1 LKKIVR
7 TLYTNEDHT
16 LSTRRGSRR
25 TGFLIALTL
34 ISTIAVSAIMS
45 SHTLPA
51 SARTSSASLT
61 SCGAPTVITVS
72 QLESLTTAGIVP
84 DKRSLTPPCSV
95 TYNGKTYPTFVELD
109 GISIIYSPYTGDCDA
124 VITGYCDVHLEFA
137 CTISAGCLFEIDQ
150 TWFAAGY
157 NYPVNTQGTGS
168 VTQGTVVNATG
179 FLYIDDHGIHE
190 LHPTVSVSVWGVPP
204 PPSCG
209 NGAIDPPSCTT
220 CPIGY
225 VMQNGTC
232 VIPPSPLST
241 SFTFAP
247 ANPSVN
253 SMVTFASM
261 PAGGTPP
268 YSVNWSFGDGTT
280 GTGIS
285 TTHSYPSTGSFTV
298 TETTTDSSFSSK
310 TSSSSK
316 SLTVSPLPPPGPNV
330 NILSAP
336 ASTIV
341 GQTVSFSGNANGGT
355 TPYSYSWN
363 FGDGGSAS
371 GASPTYAYTS
381 SGIYTVTLTVTD
393 SQGLTGIASSI
404 IAVSTLSHLNI
415 PPTLTVPG
423 DQTIIVG
430 QQLTFIVNA
439 TDPEPQ
445 DLVIVV
451 ARGLPSGA
459 TFDSHTDRFSW
470 TPQGNQIGTIGV
482 MIVAADNGSPP
493 MSSSQPVTIHVEPAA
508 TNGGS
513 GGGSSGGSGG
523 PSGCVLCPAIGR
535 LTTNIWLL
543 VFGGAMLLIAPL
555 VMMNLRARSRLSR
568 TKRRLRDTGQLS

>member
-1 LKKIVR
+1 VR
-7 TLYTNEDHT
+7 TLEKIDGYRPR
-16 LSTRRGSRR
+16 SGSKR
-25 TGFLIALTL
+25 TVFLIALTL
-34 ISTIAVSAIMS
+34 ISTLTVSAIMT
-45 SHTLPA
+45 SHTHPA

-95 TYNGKTYPTFVELD
+95 TYNGKTYPTYVELD
-109 GISIIYSPYTGDCDA
+109 GITIIYSPYTGDCDA
-124 VITGYCDVHLEFA
+124 VIAGHCDVHLEFA

-225 VMQNGTC
+225 TMQNGNC
-232 VIPPSPLST
+232 AIPPSPLST

-247 ANPSVN
+247 ASPSTN
-253 SMVTFASM
+253 SLVTFASM

-268 YSVNWSFGDGTT
+268 YSVAWNFGDGTT

-285 TTHSYPSTGSFTV
+285 TTHSYASTGSFTV
-298 TETTTDSSFSSK
+298 TETTTDSSSSPQ
-310 TSSSSK
+310 TSSSTK
-316 SLTVSPLPPPGPNV
+316 SLTVSPPPPPGPSA

-341 GQTVSFSGNANGGT
+341 GQTISFSGSANGGT
-355 TPYSYSWN
+355 APYSYSWN

-371 GASPTYAYTS
+371 GAAPTYAYSS
-381 SGIYTVTLTVTD
+381 SGIYTITLTITD

-404 IAVSTLSHLNI
+404 IAVSTLAHLNI
-415 PPTLTVPG
+415 PPTLTVQG
-423 DQTIIVG
+423 DQTIVVG

-439 TDPEPQ
+439 TDPDPQ

-459 TFDSHTDRFSW
+459 TFDSDTHRFNW
-470 TPQGNQIGTIGV
+470 TPKANQLGTFGV

-493 MSSSQPVTIHVEPAA
+493 MSSAQPVTIHVEPAA

-513 GGGSSGGSGG
+513 GSGSSGGAGS
-523 PSGCVLCPAIGR
+523 STGCTFCPTIGR
-535 LTTNIWLL
+535 LTTNIWLI
-543 VFGGAMLLIAPL
+543 VFGVTTLLIAPL

-568 TKRRLRDTGQLS
+568 TQRRLRETGRLS